1 MTFTCHTHSHRRR
14 SLVRS
19 TAAKPTRLAF
29 SVAIGLIVYFAIP
42 KPTAVSKQAWRLFAI
57 FLTTIVGLMLRPL
70 PVGAWAFVCL
80 MITVMTK
87 TLTVKETLSGF
98 TNDIIWLIVV
108 SFFFSRGFVKTGLG
122 DRFAMYFVKWF
133 GKSTLGL
140 AYGLAIGEAIILLA
154 MPSAITRASGIF
166 LHIINS
172 LAIASGSSPHNGSA
186 RKLGAYLIQTQLKVP
201 ALFQF
206 EFNNIRIRTTNIK
219 NVYFFQQT
227 IGHPNS
233 YIIKFKLK

>member
-1 MTFTCHTHSHRRR
+1 
-14 SLVRS
+14 
-19 TAAKPTRLAF
+19 
-29 SVAIGLIVYFAIP
+29 
-42 KPTAVSKQAWRLFAI
+42 
-57 FLTTIVGLMLRPL
+57 MLRPL
-70 PVGAWAFVCL
+70 PVGAWASSVCL

-87 TLTVKETLSGF
+87 TLMVKDALSGF

-140 AYGLAIGEAIILLA
+140 AYGLAIGEAIILPA
-154 MPSAITRASGIF
+154 ISAIARAGGIF
-166 LHIINS
+166 LPIINS
-172 LAIASGSSPHNGSA
+172 LAIVSGSSPHNGSA
-186 RKLGAYLIQTQLKVP
+186 RKLGAYLIQSQLKVR
-201 ALFQF
+201 ALFHF
-206 EFNNIRIRTTNIK
+206 EFNNIRIRTTNIR